1 MSAWS
6 EKSDSIEQV
15 AKSFVAALGELSEV
29 TKNKKADTGKFEY
42 GYADLASTVAMVRPV
57 LLKHGLAVSQTAGS
71 EGDDVLIWTTVLH
84 ASGEFL
90 SSMPLRFAGGQTAQQ
105 TGSAITYLRRYS
117 LMAFLGLATEDDDG
131 AGASV
136 RNAPSGK
143 ARKVVEARRTD
154 SKGVS
159 VEPRTHH
166 EAKIR
171 RLIMNVSGDRQKQLR
186 EAFKAEFGSSLTGLA
201 VERHEEALSWVE
213 TYAPTQVG

>member
-6 EKSDSIEQV
+6 DKSDSIEQV
-15 AKSFVAALGELSEV
+15 AGAFVAALGELSEV

-136 RNAPSGK
+136 RNVPSGK

-159 VEPRTHH
+159 VEPRTAQ

-171 RLIMNVSGDRQKQLR
+171 SLIMSLPTDRQREVR
-186 EAFKAEFGSSLTGLA
+186 EAFKAEFGSSLTDLDPTKHHDA
-201 VERHEEALSWVE
+201 LLWTEA
-213 TYAPTQVG
+213 YAN